1 MVVDIVPTSE
11 TCLEEIE
18 EVQAL
23 VLGGLAVM
31 MAEKVVVGGF
41 GTIMKND
48 KDKSGY
54 YLVQW
59 TGVPYMLQEEVQIT
73 EHNPAFILGLG
84 ELVFD
89 AKYLYIVPLV
99 KHWFTWPPCY
109 YTTVVRMQHVVAAYT
124 PMAPIA
130 PNNKL
135 PNNCDRL
142 GATHLG
148 ALKVTN
154 ESYDQIIEEI
164 YRREVLDYNEEVED
178 GAGLDS
184 VLSSDKD
191 EDKESDNASNSNIN

>member
-1 MVVDIVPTSE
+1 
-11 TCLEEIE
+11 
-18 EVQAL
+18 
-23 VLGGLAVM
+23 
-31 MAEKVVVGGF
+31 
-41 GTIMKND
+41 
-48 KDKSGY
+48 
-54 YLVQW
+54 
-59 TGVPYMLQEEVQIT
+59 
-73 EHNPAFILGLG
+73 
-84 ELVFD
+84 
-89 AKYLYIVPLV
+89 
-99 KHWFTWPPCY
+99 
-109 YTTVVRMQHVVAAYT
+109 MQHVVAAYT

-191 EDKESDNASNSNIN
+191 EDKESDNAINSNSN